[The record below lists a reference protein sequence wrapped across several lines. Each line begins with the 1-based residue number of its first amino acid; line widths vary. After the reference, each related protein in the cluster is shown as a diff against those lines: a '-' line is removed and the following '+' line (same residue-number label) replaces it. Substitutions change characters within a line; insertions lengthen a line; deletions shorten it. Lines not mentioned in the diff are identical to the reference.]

1 MIPEAREVHLSRKDR
16 KVLEACCRSPV
27 TLQRDLKRARI
38 VLLAA
43 DGRSTRSI
51 AKEVG
56 VQPRI
61 VSLWRHRYADHGLE
75 GLQDKPRPGKQ
86 PIYTKTTDKRILK
99 LLDKPPPQGFARWTG
114 PLLAEALGDV
124 DVQYVWRFLR
134 SHKID
139 LVARK
144 SWCESNDPNFT
155 AKAADVVGLYVAP
168 PAKAIVLCVDE
179 KPSIQALERAQGYL
193 KLPNGR
199 ALTGQSHDYKRHGTT
214 TLFAALE
221 VATGKIIATHSK
233 RRRRVEFLDFMNSV
247 TAAFPNRKLHV
258 ILDNLNT
265 HKKERGLAQG
275 PPQRAISFHAD
286 KCVMAQS
293 GRSMVF
299 HLAGA
304 VAQRHLLHEPQAA
317 SGTHRCLRQRI
328 QRQSRAL
335 RLDQEKG
342 PSTPFQRP
350 PYHSALI
357 PGTRR
362 HSGAMRWDR
371 ASAARSIEPGI
382 SRFSGVQLHTIVRAA
397 RAPE

>member
-1 MIPEAREVHLSRKDR
+1 MIPEAREVHLSRQDR

-43 DGRSTRSI
+43 AGRSTRSI
-51 AKEVG
+51 VSEVG

-61 VSLWRHRYADHGLE
+61 VSLWRRRYADHGLE
-75 GLQDKPRPGKQ
+75 GLKDKPRPGKQ
-86 PIYTKTTDKRILK
+86 PIYTKATDKRILK
-99 LLDKPPPQGFARWTG
+99 LLDKPPPDGFARWTG

-124 DVQYVWRFLR
+124 DVKYVWRFLR
-134 SHKID
+134 NHKID

-168 PAKAIVLCVDE
+168 PEKAIVLCVDE

-233 RRRRVEFLDFMNSV
+233 RRRRVEFLDFMDSV
-247 TAAFPNRKLHV
+247 TSAFPDRQLHL
-258 ILDNLNT
+258 ILDNLNP
-265 HKKERGLAQG
+265 RRQARPGLIRSRFGSPSCKGSRSAALPSQALSSSRSISMPTSTYTTKRLSPSSG
-275 PPQRAISFHAD
+275 PRQKS
-286 KCVMAQS
+286 VN
-293 GRSMVF
+293 
-299 HLAGA
+299 
-304 VAQRHLLHEPQAA
+304 AA
-317 SGTHRCLRQRI
+317 SKAAVSL
-328 QRQSRAL
+328 SS
-335 RLDQEKG
+335 D
-342 PSTPFQRP
+342 
-350 PYHSALI
+350 
-357 PGTRR
+357 
-362 HSGAMRWDR
+362 SGYY
-371 ASAARSIEPGI
+371 
-382 SRFSGVQLHTIVRAA
+382 
-397 RAPE
+397 